1 MARPKVATAAERS
14 RQVQALELKKA
25 GLTDAA
31 IAEQL
36 GYADKS
42 GAWRAWRAVLDRQE
56 ATGALEL
63 RELHGAR
70 YERLL
75 QAVWAAAMEGDVAA
89 VREARKL
96 IDSMA
101 RLYGTNKLDELAAR
115 QAELDEMQALAVVG
129 VMRAFAQALGQDP
142 DDPEVRSL
150 IHRQILAVAGT
161 DPTKVV
167 DGEVA
172 GDA

>member
-1 MARPKVATAAERS
+1 MGRPKVATATERS
-14 RQVQALELKKA
+14 RQLQALELKNA

-31 IAEQL
+31 IAERL

-42 GAWRAWRAVLDRQE
+42 GAWRAWRAVLDRRE
-56 ATGALEL
+56 AAGAAEL
-63 RELHGAR
+63 RELHGSR

-75 QAVWAAAMEGDVAA
+75 QAIWGAALEGDVAA

-129 VMRAFAQALGQDP
+129 VMRAFAVALGQDP

-150 IHRQILAVAGT
+150 IHRQILSVAGT
-161 DPTKVV
+161 DPSVV

-172 GDA
+172 E